1 MELAFH
7 RLNVF
12 QVMALLIKMKTYF
25 FHLSVIVTL
34 LFFGCVK
41 SNARITKFE
50 NGEIETVQIIQ
61 KETNTVCN
69 YIFDTKGDITH
80 FSKTF
85 FDSSFSICVGYKD
98 GIITDM
104 AISDT
109 NCSNPQ
115 LMIIYHNNIQKY
127 KRVAI
132 LNHNSQNGQYYD
144 FDSFENII
152 SAHCMRK
159 GKLLAV
165 AKYKSGNTVPNS
177 YEGDSLLIIPF
188 VKFNSDSA
196 KKIESLIGGKI
207 NKIMKVK
214 DLKFRVVLEESE

>member
-1 MELAFH
+1 MKNNILVVSVIS
-7 RLNVF
+7 L
-12 QVMALLIKMKTYF
+12 LLIN
-25 FHLSVIVTL
+25 S
-34 LFFGCVK
+34 CVK
-41 SNARITKFE
+41 SNVRITKFE
-50 NGEIETVQIIQ
+50 NGEIETVQIVE
-61 KETNTVCN
+61 KETNSVYN
-69 YIFDTKGDITH
+69 YIFDAKGDITH
-80 FSKTF
+80 FSKTY

-132 LNHNSQNGQYYD
+132 LNHNSQNGLYYD

-165 AKYKSGNTVPNS
+165 AKYNSGNTVPKS

>member
-25 FHLSVIVTL
+25 SHLSVIVTL

-41 SNARITKFE
+41 SNVRITKFE
-50 NGEIETVQIIQ
+50 NGKIETVQIIQ

-80 FSKTF
+80 FSKTY

-104 AISDT
+104 AKSDT
-109 NCSNPQ
+109 NCSNSNF
-115 LMIIYHNNIQKY
+115 LILYHDNSNKI
-127 KRVAI
+127 KRVCKRFI
-132 LNHNSQNGQYYD
+132 GSSYEIYYD
-144 FDSFENII
+144 FDKYSKLKDIYYKIDHKFVAL
-152 SAHCMRK
+152 AHFK
-159 GKLLAV
+159 ETTK
-165 AKYKSGNTVPNS
+165 P
-177 YEGDSLLIIPF
+177 YEYQGDSMLIEPYIQ
-188 VKFNSDSA
+188 FNSDSA